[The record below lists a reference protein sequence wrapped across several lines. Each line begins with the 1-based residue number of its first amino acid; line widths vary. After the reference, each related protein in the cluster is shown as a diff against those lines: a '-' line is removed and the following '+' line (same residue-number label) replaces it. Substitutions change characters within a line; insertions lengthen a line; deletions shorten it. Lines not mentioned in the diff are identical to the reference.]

1 MESLRVDEVSPEEAG
16 ELLRRACGAPRWVE
30 RMLARRPFGS
40 REALLGAAR
49 AEWFSLAP
57 ADWRQAFADH
67 PRIGDREALARR
79 FPSTHQLSS
88 REQAGIAGAS
98 EDVLT
103 ELADAN
109 DAYLRKFGFIFI
121 ICAAGLDAT
130 TMLTQLRDRIDNDP
144 ERELR
149 IAAEEQ
155 AKITALRLGAAS

>member
-1 MESLRVDEVSPEEAG
+1 MASLRVDEVSPEEAG

-49 AEWFSLAP
+49 AEWFSLSP

-79 FPSTHQLSS
+79 FPLTHQLSS

-109 DAYLRKFGFIFI
+109 DAYLRKFGYIFI

>member
-1 MESLRVDEVSPEEAG
+1 MASLRVDEVSPEEAG

-49 AEWFSLAP
+49 AEWFSLSP